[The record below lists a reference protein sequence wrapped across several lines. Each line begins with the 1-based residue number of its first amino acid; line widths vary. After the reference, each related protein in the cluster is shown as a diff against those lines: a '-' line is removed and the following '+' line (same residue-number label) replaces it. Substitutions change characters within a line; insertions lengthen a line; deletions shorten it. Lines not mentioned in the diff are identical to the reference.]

1 MVSLTDFFEESE
13 SYYLVM
19 DLMRGGDLF
28 DYIGRREK
36 YSELEARSLC
46 RDILNAVR
54 YCHENGVAHCDLKP
68 KNLMMVVSYVMFFQM
83 CGRLIFIT
91 LVALIV
97 LTTIY
102 SRTFPI

>member
-36 YSELEARSLC
+36 YSELEARRLC

-68 KNLMMVVSYVMFFQM
+68 KNLMMAVSYVMFFQM